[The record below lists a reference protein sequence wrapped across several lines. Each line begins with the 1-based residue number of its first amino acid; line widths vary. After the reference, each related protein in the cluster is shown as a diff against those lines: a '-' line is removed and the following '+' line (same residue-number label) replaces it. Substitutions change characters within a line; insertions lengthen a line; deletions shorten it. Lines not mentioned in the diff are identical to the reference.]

1 MATNGNSHFSLSAEA
16 GNIIWRIF
24 GEGASPLT
32 GRPAYD
38 LVQPIVKHYLS
49 SDDSHR
55 SVDRIRGWFECSG
68 DRHWLRHDMQES
80 VAELILDGIGA
91 DRSETAVWAIGSI
104 DVELAVRI
112 VGPRWATT
120 EVDSFV
126 EAALCAV
133 AKACERDRVLDAS
146 RSTRLG
152 LDAANAWIPQDTVV
166 CEGRVETFRRLLNQS
181 SELVVQVLHPAVA
194 NLTELIVLLQPER
207 FRDVIERLDHPVVQA
222 RAARRMIAAAV
233 RSNHRA
239 TLDWIRADS
248 CDALVAL
255 AIMYSLNTANDLD
268 YDLRFAD
275 TADLDRHSW
284 RTELRP
290 PRDDLDHAAAHL
302 LAGLVDRFSLLDP
315 PVCAGWIGELLTAGP
330 VVLHSHRGGE
340 KPLRVSQLEDA
351 CWKLLATLVCRS
363 WSSEVVAALRTGL
376 SVHARPTWTRHL
388 AGFAWAVGEAVPERA
403 SAVART
409 VLREHS
415 LHVAAELD
423 RNHLF
428 LDWNHWDHR
437 EWIRGLGTSLALSDG
452 ELDLIRWV
460 TGRCREL
467 PLSAWDGDDEENHLS
482 FLTADRVARHWFLVG
497 FCAIETR
504 AEVGDPIDPAV
515 VRSLAEI
522 LWAHCRFAG
531 RYLQGHPESSVAAE
545 SAARCAVE
553 FGEPSD
559 LWLTNQARDPAVGPR
574 ILWALIDQRALRNSR
589 EDESRAGYDEMIA
602 TEFAAIAT
610 ERFGAGTRFDLEA
623 LRYCGH
629 LWLSLGVIGEAERAA
644 IAMLEFPRR
653 LLGRGDKIL
662 ALKLLALVADKRTLP
677 RRIQDRFR
685 ALYNELWSVYTP
697 GHERVDRQQVEELLQ
712 RPVPTGHRSE
722 VRRSSR

>member
-1 MATNGNSHFSLSAEA
+1 MATNGNSYSSLSAEA

-49 SDDSHR
+49 SGDSDR
-55 SVDRIRGWFECSG
+55 SAGRIRGWFECSG
-68 DRHWLRHDMQES
+68 DRYWLRHDMQEP

-104 DVELAVRI
+104 DVELALSI
-112 VGPRWATT
+112 VGSRWATT

-126 EAALCAV
+126 AAALCAV
-133 AKACERDRVLDAS
+133 DKACERDRVLDAS

-152 LDAANAWIPQDTVV
+152 LDAANGWIPRDAVV
-166 CEGRVETFRRLLNQS
+166 CEGRVETFRRLLNES

-194 NLTELIVLLQPER
+194 NVAELIALLQPER
-207 FRDVIERLDHPVVQA
+207 FREVIERLDHPVVQA
-222 RAARRMIAAAV
+222 RAARRMITALV

-255 AIMYSLNTANDLD
+255 AIVYSLNTANDLD
-268 YDLRFAD
+268 YDLRVAD
-275 TADLDRHSW
+275 TADPDRHPW

-290 PRDDLDHAAAHL
+290 PRDELDHAAADL

-330 VVLHSHRGGE
+330 VVLHARRGGE
-340 KPLRVSQLEDA
+340 KPRRVSQLEDA
-351 CWKLLATLVCRS
+351 CCELLTSLVSQS
-363 WSSEVVAALRTGL
+363 WSSEVVAALRAGL
-376 SVHARPTWTRHL
+376 SVHAQPTWTRHL
-388 AGFAWAVGEAVPERA
+388 AEFAWAVREAVPEGA
-403 SAVART
+403 ATVART
-409 VLREHS
+409 VLKEHS

-437 EWIRGLGTSLALSDG
+437 EWIRGLGASLALSDG

-482 FLTADRVARHWFLVG
+482 FLTADRVARHWFLVA
-497 FCAIETR
+497 FCAIEVR
-504 AEVGDPIDPAV
+504 AGAGDPIDPAV

-531 RYLQGHPESSVAAE
+531 QYLQGHPESSVAAE
-545 SAARCAVE
+545 SAARCVVE
-553 FGEPSD
+553 FGEPSN
-559 LWLTNQARDPAVGPR
+559 LWLMNQARDPAVGPR
-574 ILWALIDQRALRNSR
+574 ILYALIDQRALKNSR
-589 EDESRAGYDEMIA
+589 EDESGARNDEMIA
-602 TEFAAIAT
+602 TELASIAT
-610 ERFGAGTRFDLEA
+610 ERFGEGTRFDLET

-629 LWLSLGVIGEAERAA
+629 LWLSLGVANEAERAA
-644 IAMLEFPRR
+644 IAMLESPRR

-662 ALKLLALVADKRTLP
+662 AVKLLALVADKRTLT

-685 ALYNELWSVYTP
+685 TLYNELWSVYTP
-697 GHERVDRQQVEELLQ
+697 GHEREDRQQVDQVVEGFG
-712 RPVPTGHRSE
+712 TH
-722 VRRSSR
+722 